1 MKLPLAKHCEKI
13 KRRLPK
19 MGSRLFCFGIS
30 EPRRYCKAA
39 FEIKGVHFMPLWWS
53 RAELKRTLSLVIL
66 YCVNCG
72 FYWDLD
78 CIFIAGEA
86 EHQPQIIVISIHR
99 DQECVK

>member
-1 MKLPLAKHCEKI
+1 MGGEACGLWLCAAAKE
-13 KRRLPK
+13 
-19 MGSRLFCFGIS
+19 G
-30 EPRRYCKAA
+30 CKALINKEKPA
-39 FEIKGVHFMPLWWS
+39 ITTDCWFSLCWWS

-66 YCVNCG
+66 YCVNRG

>member
-1 MKLPLAKHCEKI
+1 MQSIEKI
-13 KRRLPK
+13 HRD
-19 MGSRLFCFGIS
+19 SIGIT
-30 EPRRYCKAA
+30 AD
-39 FEIKGVHFMPLWWS
+39 FWWS

>member
-1 MKLPLAKHCEKI
+1 MIERTDQNENAADHVDRRSIAKARRTGMVRLA
-13 KRRLPK
+13 L
-19 MGSRLFCFGIS
+19 
-30 EPRRYCKAA
+30 
-39 FEIKGVHFMPLWWS
+39 LWWS